1 MPTREWFA
9 TTKYKMSYEEYIKCY
24 CPECKRENCPHRDAY
39 RRMPE
44 IDGGLNLC
52 PNLKGDDQ
60 MSQRAVFV
68 EVDGEQYEEIFHS
81 VPDGEDCLSIC
92 LDMGM
97 ESGEHEIEYEW
108 YEIGA
113 GESDT
118 DEFFI
123 EEELLDMKRKDK
135 FEEYM
140 EKQGYETE
148 LVQSGTI
155 MIEVQEDE

>member
-1 MPTREWFA
+1 
-9 TTKYKMSYEEYIKCY
+9 
-24 CPECKRENCPHRDAY
+24 
-39 RRMPE
+39 
-44 IDGGLNLC
+44 
-52 PNLKGDDQ
+52 

-68 EVDGEQYEEIFHS
+68 KVDNEQYKEIFHS

-92 LDMGM
+92 LDVGM

-108 YEIGA
+108 YEIGD

-148 LVQSGTI
+148 LVQTGTI
-155 MIEVQEDE
+155 VIEVQEDE

>member
-1 MPTREWFA
+1 
-9 TTKYKMSYEEYIKCY
+9 
-24 CPECKRENCPHRDAY
+24 
-39 RRMPE
+39 
-44 IDGGLNLC
+44 
-52 PNLKGDDQ
+52 

-68 EVDGEQYEEIFHS
+68 KVDNEQYEEIFHS

-148 LVQSGTI
+148 RVQSGTI

>member
-1 MPTREWFA
+1 
-9 TTKYKMSYEEYIKCY
+9 
-24 CPECKRENCPHRDAY
+24 
-39 RRMPE
+39 
-44 IDGGLNLC
+44 
-52 PNLKGDDQ
+52 

-81 VPDGEDCLSIC
+81 VPDEEDCLSIC
-92 LDMGM
+92 LDMEM
-97 ESGEHEIEYEW
+97 ESGEHEIKYEW
-108 YEIGA
+108 YEIGE

-123 EEELLDMKRKDK
+123 EEELLRMKKEDR

-140 EKQGYETE
+140 KIQGYETE

-155 MIEVQEDE
+155 MIEVREDE

>member
-1 MPTREWFA
+1 
-9 TTKYKMSYEEYIKCY
+9 
-24 CPECKRENCPHRDAY
+24 
-39 RRMPE
+39 
-44 IDGGLNLC
+44 
-52 PNLKGDDQ
+52 

-81 VPDGEDCLSIC
+81 VPDEEDCLSIC

-97 ESGEHEIEYEW
+97 ESGEHEIKYEW

-118 DEFFI
+118 DEFFD
-123 EEELLDMKRKDK
+123 EKELLRMKREDR

-140 EKQGYETE
+140 KIQGYEIDLIE
-148 LVQSGTI
+148 YGTI

>member
-1 MPTREWFA
+1 
-9 TTKYKMSYEEYIKCY
+9 
-24 CPECKRENCPHRDAY
+24 
-39 RRMPE
+39 
-44 IDGGLNLC
+44 
-52 PNLKGDDQ
+52 

-68 EVDGEQYEEIFHS
+68 KVDNQQYEEIFHS

-123 EEELLDMKRKDK
+123 EEELLRMKRKDK

-140 EKQGYETE
+140 KIQGYRIDLIEY
-148 LVQSGTI
+148 GTI